1 MNSYAEHD
9 EPEDK
14 IIEFPTESIKR
25 LYIQIKKMPELTE
38 QAKIIDQVLIG
49 RLQELKGT
57 ASSVIKQFS
66 DQEKI
71 ILQKFDNWIM
81 PIAKE
86 VLDGF
91 IHDAEKL
98 KKNLEEKLEL
108 IDVTTAEEWND
119 QAKRWAQLHDRW
131 NDRKGLVDKILEVV
145 ASRTKHLIDKD
156 VQVIH
161 EYRSQSLAQ
170 LPKES
175 EAFKNVE
182 ERLNHAIADPLKQL
196 MSLRKPPQSIQ
207 QASEWVAKLQ
217 EKRESYFDQLL
228 MKIDHIIKEVVH
240 VEERVDWSTFLE
252 IEGEIIFMERELHHI
267 NIDLAKIHLAEE
279 SDRQFL
285 AARIEGLLDHVE
297 ELKAASFPSALKHR
311 VTALKEGIAA
321 ALERLQ

>member
-1 MNSYAEHD
+1 MNSYAEHE

-14 IIEFPTESIKR
+14 ILEFPIDPIKQ
-25 LYIQIKKMPELTE
+25 LYVQIRKMPELTK
-38 QAKIIDQVLIG
+38 QARVIDQVLAG

-57 ASSVIKQFS
+57 ASTVIKQFS
-66 DQEKI
+66 DQESI

-91 IHDAEKL
+91 IHDAMKL
-98 KKNLEEKLEL
+98 KNRLEDKLDH
-108 IDVTTAEEWND
+108 IDETTAEEWND
-119 QAKRWAQLHDRW
+119 QAKHWAQLNEQW
-131 NDRKGLVDKILEVV
+131 NDRKGLADKILEVV

-161 EYRSQSLAQ
+161 EYQSQSIAH

-240 VEERVDWSTFLE
+240 VEERVDWSAFLE

-267 NIDLAKIHLAEE
+267 NIDLSKIHLAEE

-285 AARIEGLLDHVE
+285 AARIEGLSDHVE
-297 ELKAASFPSALKHR
+297 ELDTSHFPSALKHR